1 LWIGAIRHTA
11 HGSNDLLSHFQQW
24 VDTVSVLRVMS
35 TPSPSLTKVAIVG
48 ASGYSGEE
56 LCALLDRHPMAEVTA
71 VFSRQYAGQSLGE
84 VMPRFTGHKIASLV
98 FTEADPAKV
107 AACDAGVVFLALPHG
122 VAAEYA
128 AVALKAGKIV
138 IDLSADFRLRDAVV
152 YADYYGGEHPAPE
165 LLREAIYAIPELSRE
180 AIKDSTLIACA
191 GCYPTSIQLPLIPLL
206 KAGLL
211 APEGIVASS
220 ASGVSGAGKKPAV
233 DYLYAECN
241 ENMRAYGL
249 PRHRHLSEV
258 EQQLSLATG
267 GKVAIT
273 FIPHLAPMNRG
284 IHTTIVATPAPG
296 KKASDLKQ
304 ALLTTYAEEPF
315 VRIREHPPETKHV
328 TGTNFCDIALF
339 DEPRTGRVV
348 ILSVIDNLVK
358 GAAGQAVQC
367 FNLRAGLP
375 ETAGLI

>member
-1 LWIGAIRHTA
+1 MAVH
-11 HGSNDLLSHFQQW
+11 S
-24 VDTVSVLRVMS
+24 
-35 TPSPSLTKVAIVG
+35 SPSDPGLAKVAIVG

-56 LCALLDRHPMAEVTA
+56 LCALLDRHPVAEVAA
-71 VFSRQYAGQSLGE
+71 VFSRQHAGKSLGE

-98 FTEADPAKV
+98 FMEADPAKV

-128 AVALKAGKIV
+128 AAALKAGKVV

-152 YADYYGGEHPAPE
+152 YADYYGGEHPSPE
-165 LLREAIYAIPELSRE
+165 LLKEAIYAIPELSRE
-180 AIKDSTLIACA
+180 AIKASPLIACA
-191 GCYPTSIQLPLIPLL
+191 GCYPTSIQLPLIPLF

-211 APEGIVASS
+211 DPMGIVASS
-220 ASGVSGAGKKPAV
+220 ASGVSGAGKKAAV

-258 EQQLSLATG
+258 EQQLSHAAG
-267 GKVAIT
+267 KKVAIT

-284 IHTTIVATPAPG
+284 IHTTIVTTPSAG
-296 KKASDLKQ
+296 KTAADLKQ
-304 ALLTTYAEEPF
+304 ALLAAYASEPF
-315 VRIREHPPETKHV
+315 VRIRDQAPETKHV

-375 ETAGLI
+375 ETEGLI

>member
-1 LWIGAIRHTA
+1 MSSHASTA
-11 HGSNDLLSHFQQW
+11 DSALL
-24 VDTVSVLRVMS
+24 
-35 TPSPSLTKVAIVG
+35 KVAVVG

-56 LCALLDRHPMAEVTA
+56 LCALLDRHPSAVVTA
-71 VFSRQYAGQSLGE
+71 IFSRQHAGKTLGE
-84 VMPRFTGHKIASLV
+84 VMPRFSGTGISSLV

-107 AACDAGVVFLALPHG
+107 AACDAGTVFLALPHG

-128 AVALKAGKIV
+128 MAALKAHKVV
-138 IDLSADFRLRDAVV
+138 IDLSADFRLRDAEV
-152 YADYYGGEHPAPE
+152 YADYYGETHPSPE
-165 LLREAIYAIPELSRE
+165 LLSQAIYAIPELCRE
-180 AIKDSTLIACA
+180 AIRKSSLIACA

-206 KAGLL
+206 RAGALDP
-211 APEGIVASS
+211 AGIVVSS
-220 ASGVSGAGKKPAV
+220 ASGVSGAGRKASV

-241 ENMRAYGL
+241 ESMRAYGL

-258 EQQLSLATG
+258 EQQLSVAAG
-267 GKVAIT
+267 SKVTMT

-284 IHTTIVATPAPG
+284 IHSTIVATPAKG
-296 KKASDLKQ
+296 KSVSDLK
-304 ALLTTYAEEPF
+304 AILAEAYAAEPF
-315 VRIREHPPETKHV
+315 VRLREQAPDTKHV

-367 FNLRAGLP
+367 FNVRAGVS
-375 ETAGLI
+375 ETEGLI

>member
-1 LWIGAIRHTA
+1 MTSFTSKTDPA
-11 HGSNDLLSHFQQW
+11 LL
-24 VDTVSVLRVMS
+24 
-35 TPSPSLTKVAIVG
+35 KVAIVG

-56 LCALLDRHPMAEVTA
+56 LCALLDRHPSAEVTA
-71 VFSRQYAGQSLGE
+71 VFSRQYAGKSLGE
-84 VMPRFTGHKIASLV
+84 VMPRFSRLKIASLL
-98 FTEADPAKV
+98 FTEADPTKV

-128 AVALKAGKIV
+128 KAALKAGKVV
-138 IDLSADFRLRDAVV
+138 IDLSADFRLREAVV

-180 AIKDSTLIACA
+180 AIKASPLIACA
-191 GCYPTSIQLPLIPLL
+191 GCYPTSIQLPLIPLF

-211 APEGIVASS
+211 DPSGIVVSS
-220 ASGVSGAGKKPAV
+220 ASGVSGAGKKAAV

-258 EQQLSLATG
+258 EQQLAHAAG
-267 GKVAIT
+267 EKVAIT

-284 IHTTIVATPAPG
+284 IHSTIVATPAEG
-296 KKASDLKQ
+296 KAASDLKKV
-304 ALLTTYAEEPF
+304 LLETYVNEPF
-315 VRIREHPPETKHV
+315 VRIREQPPETKHV

-367 FNLRAGLP
+367 FNVRAGLP
-375 ETAGLI
+375 ETEGLF

>member
-1 LWIGAIRHTA
+1 MNSTSSKADPA
-11 HGSNDLLSHFQQW
+11 
-24 VDTVSVLRVMS
+24 LR
-35 TPSPSLTKVAIVG
+35 KVAIVG

-56 LCALLDRHPMAEVTA
+56 LCALLDRHPTAEVTA
-71 VFSRQYAGQSLGE
+71 VFSRQHQGKSVGE
-84 VMPRFTGHKIASLV
+84 VMPRFSGLKIGSLV
-98 FTEADPAKV
+98 FTEAEPAKV
-107 AACDAGVVFLALPHG
+107 ASCDAGVVFLALPHG

-128 AVALKAGKIV
+128 TAALNAGKVV
-138 IDLSADFRLRDAVV
+138 IDLSADFRIREAAV

-165 LLREAIYAIPELSRE
+165 LLKQAVYAIPELSRE
-180 AIKDSTLIACA
+180 AIAQSSLIACA

-211 APEGIVASS
+211 DPKGIVASS
-220 ASGVSGAGKKPAV
+220 ASGVSGAGRKASV

-241 ENMRAYGL
+241 ENMKAYGL

-258 EQQLSLATG
+258 EQELSNAAG
-267 GKVAIT
+267 SKVVLT

-284 IHTTIVATPAPG
+284 IHSTIIATPAAG
-296 KKASDLKQ
+296 KGAAELKKALQ
-304 ALLTTYAEEPF
+304 AAYADEPF
-315 VRIREHPPETKHV
+315 VRIREQPPETKHV
-328 TGTNFCDIALF
+328 TGTNFCDIALY

-367 FNLRAGLP
+367 FNVRAGLP
-375 ETAGLI
+375 ETAGLL

>member
-1 LWIGAIRHTA
+1 MTA
-11 HGSNDLLSHFQQW
+11 SHSKA
-24 VDTVSVLRVMS
+24 DSELR
-35 TPSPSLTKVAIVG
+35 KVAIVG

-56 LCALLDRHPMAEVTA
+56 LCALLDRHPSAEVTA
-71 VFSRQYAGQSLGE
+71 VFSRQYAGKLLGE
-84 VMPRFTGHKIASLV
+84 VMPRFTGLKIASLL
-98 FTEADPAKV
+98 FTEADPANV
-107 AACDAGVVFLALPHG
+107 ASCDAAVIFLALPHG

-128 AVALKAGKIV
+128 KAALKAGKIV

-180 AIKDSTLIACA
+180 AIKASPLIACA

-206 KAGLL
+206 RAALL
-211 APEGIVASS
+211 DSKGIVASS
-220 ASGVSGAGKKPAV
+220 ASGVSGAGKKAAV

-258 EQQLSLATG
+258 EQQLSHAAG
-267 GKVAIT
+267 EKVAIT

-284 IHTTIVATPAPG
+284 IHSTIVATPTSG
-296 KKASDLKQ
+296 KTVADLKKV
-304 ALLTTYAEEPF
+304 LLETYEKEPF
-315 VRIREHPPETKHV
+315 VRIREQPPETKHV
-328 TGTNFCDIALF
+328 AGTNFCDIALF

-348 ILSVIDNLVK
+348 ILSAIDNLVK

-367 FNLRAGLP
+367 FNVRAGLP
-375 ETAGLI
+375 ETSGLL

>member
-1 LWIGAIRHTA
+1 MM
-11 HGSNDLLSHFQQW
+11 SSHSAKT
-24 VDTVSVLRVMS
+24 D
-35 TPSPSLTKVAIVG
+35 PSLLKVAIVG

-56 LCALLDRHPMAEVTA
+56 LCALLDRHPSAEVTA
-71 VFSRQYAGQSLGE
+71 VFSRQHEGKRVGE
-84 VMPRFTGHKIASLV
+84 VMPRFSGLKIASLV
-98 FTEADPAKV
+98 FTEAEPAKV

-128 AVALKAGKIV
+128 VALLKADKIV
-138 IDLSADFRLRDAVV
+138 IDLSADFRLNEAEV
-152 YADYYGGEHPAPE
+152 YADYYGGTHPAPE

-180 AIKDSTLIACA
+180 LIKSSPLIACA
-191 GCYPTSIQLPLIPLL
+191 GCYPTSIQLPLIPLFR
-206 KAGLL
+206 KGLL
-211 APEGIVASS
+211 DPCGIVVSS
-220 ASGVSGAGKKPAV
+220 ASGVSGAGRRASV

-258 EQQLSLATG
+258 EQQLSLAAG
-267 GKVAIT
+267 VKVEIT

-284 IHTTIVATPAPG
+284 IHSTIVATPSTG
-296 KKASDLKQ
+296 KRAADLK
-304 ALLTTYAEEPF
+304 AILSDTYSAEPF
-315 VRIREHPPETKHV
+315 VRIREQPPETKHV

-339 DEPRTGRVV
+339 DEARTGRVV

-367 FNLRAGLP
+367 FNVRVGLP
-375 ETAGLI
+375 ETAGLM

>member
-1 LWIGAIRHTA
+1 MNFTTSQADPA
-11 HGSNDLLSHFQQW
+11 
-24 VDTVSVLRVMS
+24 LR
-35 TPSPSLTKVAIVG
+35 KVAIVG

-56 LCALLDRHPMAEVTA
+56 LCALLDRHPSAEVTA
-71 VFSRQYAGQSLGE
+71 VFSRQHAGKSLGE
-84 VMPRFTGHKIASLV
+84 VMHRFSGLKIAALL
-98 FTEADPAKV
+98 FTEADPATV

-128 AVALKAGKIV
+128 TVALKSGKVV
-138 IDLSADFRLRDAVV
+138 IDLSADFRLREAMV
-152 YADYYGGEHPAPE
+152 YADYYGGGHPAPD

-180 AIKDSTLIACA
+180 AIKASPLIACA
-191 GCYPTSIQLPLIPLL
+191 GCYPTSIQLPLIPLF

-211 APEGIVASS
+211 DPSGIVVSS
-220 ASGVSGAGKKPAV
+220 ASGVSGAGKKAAV

-249 PRHRHLSEV
+249 PRHRHLSEI
-258 EQQLSLATG
+258 EQQLSHAAG
-267 GKVAIT
+267 EKVAIT

-284 IHTTIVATPAPG
+284 IHSTIIATPAAG
-296 KKASDLKQ
+296 KGVSDLKK
-304 ALLTTYAEEPF
+304 ALQEAYAGEPF
-315 VRIREHPPETKHV
+315 VRIRDTPPDTKHV
-328 TGTNFCDIALF
+328 TGTNFCDIALY

-367 FNLRAGLP
+367 FNVRAGLP
-375 ETAGLI
+375 ETVGLL